1 MLATKMYVRSEK
13 DNALMLRITN
23 GRKKAELS
31 LGFHISE
38 DEYADILAGKPSC
51 KNQQLASLISIW
63 QGRLAQIK
71 IDLLT
76 NNQSH
81 LEAAAIRDLIKNS
94 FFGSTP
100 NGEKE
105 ELVASPEDGTFAHY
119 FNGFAEKKSNQRTK
133 SIYLATFSRM
143 EMYDSDLGKRNFE
156 DITIRWLSDFE
167 TFLAKTSPSA
177 NARNIHFR
185 NIRTVFNAA
194 IDEELTSHYPFRRF
208 KIRPVPTRKRSLSE
222 VSIRKVFA
230 GKGLET
236 WEIKYLDFFK
246 LSFMLIGMNV
256 VDLCNLTEVTDG
268 RVEYVR
274 AKTHKPYSIKVEP
287 EAMELIKRHRGTKRL
302 LNFAENYTNYRYF
315 YNNLCKGLASI
326 KDKLGIKELTTYW
339 ARHTWST
346 IAADLDVPDAVISQA
361 LGHSGAN
368 STTEIYIYR
377 NQKKVDRANR
387 MVLDWVLYG
396 KKTLW

>member
-1 MLATKMYVRSEK
+1 MFTAKFYIATQKN
-13 DNALMLRITN
+13 NALMLRITN
-23 GRKKAELS
+23 NRKKAELS
-31 LGFHISE
+31 LGFQMSE
-38 DEYADILAGKPSC
+38 EVLADALSHKPRPESLRYRSLLSHW
-51 KNQQLASLISIW
+51 QLAIDNLKIQLAKEGRAGEDVKVLKGVIHKVLLGEGAESGDVEGDDSLFANYF
-63 QGRLAQIK
+63 RRFADRK
-71 IDLLT
+71 T
-76 NNQSH
+76 N
-81 LEAAAIRDLIKNS
+81 K
-94 FFGSTP
+94 
-100 NGEKE
+100 
-105 ELVASPEDGTFAHY
+105 
-119 FNGFAEKKSNQRTK
+119 RTHD
-133 SIYLATFSRM
+133 IYLATLSRM
-143 EMYDSDLGKRNFE
+143 NAFDANIEKLTFD
-156 DITIRWLSDFE
+156 DITVRWLADFDN
-167 TFLAKTSPSA
+167 FLEKTSPSQ

-185 NIRTVFNAA
+185 NIRTVINAA
-194 IDEELTSHYPFRRF
+194 IDEELTNHYPFRRF

-222 VSIRKVFA
+222 VNIRKVFA
-230 GKGLET
+230 GEGLET

-302 LNFAENYTNYRYF
+302 LDFAENCANYRHF

-387 MVLDWVLYG
+387 MVLDWVLYE

>member
-1 MLATKMYVRSEK
+1 MFTAKFYIATQKN
-13 DNALMLRITN
+13 NALMLRITN
-23 GRKKAELS
+23 NRKKAELS
-31 LGFHISE
+31 LGFQMSE
-38 DEYADILAGKPSC
+38 EVLADALSHKPRPENLRYRSLLSHW
-51 KNQQLASLISIW
+51 QLAIDNLKIQLAKEGRAGEDVKVLKGMIHKVLLGEGAESGDAEGGDSLFANYF
-63 QGRLAQIK
+63 RRFADRK
-71 IDLLT
+71 T
-76 NNQSH
+76 NN
-81 LEAAAIRDLIKNS
+81 
-94 FFGSTP
+94 
-100 NGEKE
+100 
-105 ELVASPEDGTFAHY
+105 
-119 FNGFAEKKSNQRTK
+119 RTHD
-133 SIYLATFSRM
+133 IYLATLSRM
-143 EMYDSDLGKRNFE
+143 NAFDANLEKLTFD
-156 DITIRWLSDFE
+156 DITVRWLADFDN
-167 TFLAKTSPSA
+167 FLEKTSPSQ

-185 NIRTVFNAA
+185 NIRTVINAA
-194 IDEELTSHYPFRRF
+194 IDEELTNHYPFRRF

-222 VSIRKVFA
+222 VNIRKVFA

-302 LNFAENYTNYRYF
+302 LDFAENCANYRHF

-361 LGHSGAN
+361 LGHTGAN

-387 MVLDWVLYG
+387 MVLDWVLYE

>member
-1 MLATKMYVRSEK
+1 MFSTKMYVRSKK

-23 GRKKAELS
+23 DRKKAELS
-31 LGFHISE
+31 LGFHLSE
-38 DEYADILAGKPSC
+38 EEYADILAGRPSR

-63 QGRLAQIK
+63 QGKVAQIK
-71 IDLLT
+71 IDLLN

-81 LEAAAIRDLIKNS
+81 LEAATIRDLIKTS

-100 NGEKE
+100 SGEKE
-105 ELVASPEDGTFAHY
+105 ELAESLEDGTFAQY
-119 FNGFAEKKSNQRTK
+119 FNGFAEKKANQRTK

-143 EMYDSDLGKRNFE
+143 EAYDPDLRKRNFE
-156 DITIRWLSDFE
+156 DITIRWLTDFDA
-167 TFLAKTSPSA
+167 FLAKTSPSA

-185 NIRTVFNAA
+185 NIRTVINAA
-194 IDEELTSHYPFRRF
+194 IDDELTNHYPFRRF

-222 VSIRKVFA
+222 VNIRKVFA
-230 GKGLET
+230 GKGLEA

-287 EAMELIKRHRGTKRL
+287 EAMELIKRHRGIKRL
-302 LNFAENYTNYRYF
+302 LDFTENCANYRYF